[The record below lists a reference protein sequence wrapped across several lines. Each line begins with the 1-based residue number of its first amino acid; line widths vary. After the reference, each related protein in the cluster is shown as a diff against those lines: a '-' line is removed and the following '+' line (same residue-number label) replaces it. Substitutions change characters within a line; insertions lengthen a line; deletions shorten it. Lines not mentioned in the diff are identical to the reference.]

1 MGPDAILRVAERA
14 LVSWYR
20 IRTVSQLCGVSTA
33 TLRAWERRYGVPSP
47 ARTASAYRL
56 YSDADVALIKT
67 MRDLVNE
74 GMAAAEAARKVLA
87 ATTGSS
93 PAAPDEIDPFTAAA
107 DRIVEATVRFDPDG
121 LELEVNRSLSL
132 GPAVTIFDRTLGPA
146 LRRIGD
152 LWHQGTVT
160 VAQEHLASQIMMGTL
175 IDLLRLT
182 QPSDSARRIALAC
195 FADEDHTLG
204 LHGVALRFASWG
216 FRTMLIGARTPP
228 PAVARVVETLS
239 PDVVALSVTMSPPPP
254 RARELVDAYA
264 DACRAT
270 PWVVGGEAAEGMRGW
285 VESRG
290 GMVAGHDLGDF
301 RKTLDRVLTGR
312 RRRGG

>member
-1 MGPDAILRVAERA
+1 M
-14 LVSWYR
+14 SWYR

-67 MRDLVNE
+67 MRDFVND
-74 GMAAAEAARKVLA
+74 GLAAAEAARKVLA
-87 ATTGSS
+87 TTAGIS
-93 PAAPDEIDPFTAAA
+93 PASPDEIDPYAAA
-107 DRIVEATVRFDPDG
+107 AERIVDATVRFDPDG

-146 LRRIGD
+146 LRRIGE
-152 LWHQGTVT
+152 LWHHGTVT

-182 QPSDSARRIALAC
+182 QPADSSRRVALAC

-204 LHGVALRFASWG
+204 LYGVALRFASWG

-239 PDVVALSVTMSPPPP
+239 PDVVALSVTISPAPP

-264 DACRAT
+264 DACRST

-285 VESRG
+285 VEARG
-290 GMVAGHDLGDF
+290 GLVVGRDMGEF
-301 RKTLDRVLTGR
+301 RKTLDCALTER
-312 RRRGG
+312 RRRVVEAKSST